1 MHPLAALVFSAAIT
15 TSHGEDRH
23 KPLSLVLNKIESQYT
38 TEERRLIRAHEMPLD
53 NERINIGNYVS
64 RLIDEQNS
72 SLTKHFN
79 ANGIYHPLVMHDI
92 MMKALWIHL
101 VEGKNV
107 HFSTLVGW
115 GIEKQKQIKG
125 EKSSLPE
132 MRTAATPDEAI
143 KMLTDKSTKHD
154 PKK

>member
-1 MHPLAALVFSAAIT
+1 MLPLTALVLSVAIT

-23 KPLSLVLNKIESQYT
+23 KLLSSALNHIESQYT
-38 TEERRLIRAHEMPLD
+38 TEERRLIRAHEKPLD

-72 SLTKHFN
+72 SLAKLFN

-92 MMKALWIHL
+92 MMKALWVHL
-101 VEGKNV
+101 VEGKRV
-107 HFSTLVGW
+107 HFSNLIDW

-132 MRTAATPDEAI
+132 TRTASTPDEAI
-143 KMLTDKSTKHD
+143 RMLTDKSTKPA